1 MQDPKEYD
9 WIPES
14 FSATPPADLN
24 TLKEEQLI
32 DVTSDSTMR
41 LMFQKLSFAEAI
53 DTPTLFFL

>member
-9 WIPES
+9 WIPEP

-24 TLKEEQLI
+24 TLEEEQLI

-41 LMFQKLSFAEAI
+41 LMFQKLSFAEAKSI
-53 DTPTLFFL
+53 H